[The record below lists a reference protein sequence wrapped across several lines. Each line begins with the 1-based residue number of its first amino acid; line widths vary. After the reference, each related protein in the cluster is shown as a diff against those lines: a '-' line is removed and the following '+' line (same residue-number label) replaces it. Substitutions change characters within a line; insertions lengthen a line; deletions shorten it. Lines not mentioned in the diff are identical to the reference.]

1 MPFYH
6 HHCLFGSHHRQ
17 HRRRDSIQFISSRF
31 MSSPST
37 FTFNYHRRSLSAS
50 SPSPSPI
57 PKSLWRPASKR
68 AHSSCNSPAL
78 PDSASSQTRNFDFW
92 RTGKRL
98 RRDVSVRTDDI
109 AVYLRVTDY
118 LVCFQPP
125 SVTYTTGSS
134 TPASTDSHSSGLS
147 SSAPHTPL
155 FAATPEDF
163 LLFPSRSSHRETAS
177 KKSRRSSTNLVG
189 IRDSHSDIT
198 EADAT
203 RLRSDAFWE
212 LRRSIAVSG
221 EGLVKRMRDFEY
233 SRSKSGIYKRA
244 RAVDRQRAKKRHSPS
259 VPVTRSVRRSNSSES
274 DEDDVQIYSGELCGL
289 PVSRQKRASSLGPMD
304 MDNDEMQSS
313 PLSDYVDQASTHSS
327 FSNDDADN
335 LSCHSFNTTFPLDA
349 SHSTSSSPAYKYSPY
364 TTAFSPPL
372 FGPSFSSSA
381 EAPRSNPTHQNP
393 IFSSSQPASFASSQ
407 EDVSL
412 TSSASQT
419 EKAIAALSLAIANG
433 AAGLGDYDALR
444 DIPSV
449 MIDSQVGELWH

>member
-1 MPFYH
+1 
-6 HHCLFGSHHRQ
+6 
-17 HRRRDSIQFISSRF
+17 
-31 MSSPST
+31 
-37 FTFNYHRRSLSAS
+37 
-50 SPSPSPI
+50 
-57 PKSLWRPASKR
+57 
-68 AHSSCNSPAL
+68 
-78 PDSASSQTRNFDFW
+78 
-92 RTGKRL
+92 
-98 RRDVSVRTDDI
+98 
-109 AVYLRVTDY
+109 
-118 LVCFQPP
+118 
-125 SVTYTTGSS
+125 VTYTTGSS

-163 LLFPSRSSHRETAS
+163 LLFPRRSSHRETAS

-189 IRDSHSDIT
+189 IRGSHSDIT

-244 RAVDRQRAKKRHSPS
+244 RTVDRQRAKKRHSPS

-327 FSNDDADN
+327 FSNDDTDN
-335 LSCHSFNTTFPLDA
+335 LSCRSLNTTFPLDA

-381 EAPRSNPTHQNP
+381 EASRSSPTHQNS
-393 IFSSSQPASFASSQ
+393 IFLSSHPTSASFASSR

-412 TSSASQT
+412 TSSASRT

>member
-1 MPFYH
+1 
-6 HHCLFGSHHRQ
+6 
-17 HRRRDSIQFISSRF
+17 
-31 MSSPST
+31 MSSPS
-37 FTFNYHRRSLSAS
+37 TFNYHRRSHSAS

-57 PKSLWRPASKR
+57 PKTLWRPASKR
-68 AHSSCNSPAL
+68 ARSSRNSPAL

-98 RRDVSVRTDDI
+98 RRDIS
-109 AVYLRVTDY
+109 
-118 LVCFQPP
+118 PS

-155 FAATPEDF
+155 FAATPEEF
-163 LLFPSRSSHRETAS
+163 LLFPSCSSHRETAS
-177 KKSRRSSTNLVG
+177 EKSRRNSTNLIGV
-189 IRDSHSDIT
+189 RDSHSDIS

-212 LRRSIAVSG
+212 LRRSIAASG
-221 EGLVKRMRDFEY
+221 EGLVKRMRDFEH
-233 SRSKSGIYKRA
+233 SRSKSGIYNRA
-244 RAVDRQRAKKRHSPS
+244 RTVYRRRAKKRQSPS
-259 VPVTRSVRRSNSSES
+259 VPVTRSVRRSDSSES

-289 PVSRQKRASSLGPMD
+289 PISRQKRALSLGHMD
-304 MDNDEMQSS
+304 MDNDD
-313 PLSDYVDQASTHSS
+313 LSRR
-327 FSNDDADN
+327 
-335 LSCHSFNTTFPLDA
+335 SFNTAFPPDA
-349 SHSTSSSPAYKYSPY
+349 LHSTSSSPAYKYSAY
-364 TTAFSPPL
+364 TTAFSPAL
-372 FGPSFSSSA
+372 SGPSNSSPARSFVPPCFSPTNQASLFPSSHSTA
-381 EAPRSNPTHQNP
+381 
-393 IFSSSQPASFASSQ
+393 ASLASSQ

-412 TSSASQT
+412 TSSASRT

>member
-1 MPFYH
+1 M
-6 HHCLFGSHHRQ
+6 S
-17 HRRRDSIQFISSRF
+17 
-31 MSSPST
+31 SSPST

-98 RRDVSVRTDDI
+98 RRDIS
-109 AVYLRVTDY
+109 
-118 LVCFQPP
+118 PP
-125 SVTYTTGSS
+125 SVTCTTGSS

-189 IRDSHSDIT
+189 IRGSHSVIT

-244 RAVDRQRAKKRHSPS
+244 RTVDRQRVKKRHSPS

-313 PLSDYVDQASTHSS
+313 PFSDYVDQASTHSS
-327 FSNDDADN
+327 FSNDDTDN
-335 LSCHSFNTTFPLDA
+335 LSCRSFNTTFPLNA

-381 EAPRSNPTHQNP
+381 EAPRSSPTHQNS
-393 IFSSSQPASFASSQ
+393 IFPSSYPTSASFASSQ

-412 TSSASQT
+412 TSSASRT

>member
-1 MPFYH
+1 
-6 HHCLFGSHHRQ
+6 
-17 HRRRDSIQFISSRF
+17 
-31 MSSPST
+31 MSSPS
-37 FTFNYHRRSLSAS
+37 TFNYHRRSHSAS
-50 SPSPSPI
+50 SPSPSPV
-57 PKSLWRPASKR
+57 PKALWRPTSKR
-68 AHSSCNSPAL
+68 ARSSCNSPAL
-78 PDSASSQTRNFDFW
+78 PDSASSQTRNFGFW

-98 RRDVSVRTDDI
+98 RRDIS
-109 AVYLRVTDY
+109 
-118 LVCFQPP
+118 PP

-163 LLFPSRSSHRETAS
+163 LLFPSRSSHRDTVPE
-177 KKSRRSSTNLVG
+177 KSRRSSMNLVG
-189 IRDSHSDIT
+189 TRHSHSDIS

-289 PVSRQKRASSLGPMD
+289 PVLRQKRASSLGPMD

-313 PLSDYVDQASTHSS
+313 PFSKYMDQASTRSS
-327 FSNDDADN
+327 SSNDDADD
-335 LSCHSFNTTFPLDA
+335 LSRRSFNTTFPPDA
-349 SHSTSSSPAYKYSPY
+349 LHSTSSSPAYKYSAY

-372 FGPSFSSSA
+372 SGPSFSSPARSF
-381 EAPRSNPTHQNP
+381 EAPRSSPMHQNP
-393 IFSSSQPASFASSQ
+393 ISPSSHPIAASFTASQ

-412 TSSASQT
+412 TSCASRT

-449 MIDSQVGELWH
+449 MIDSHVGELWH